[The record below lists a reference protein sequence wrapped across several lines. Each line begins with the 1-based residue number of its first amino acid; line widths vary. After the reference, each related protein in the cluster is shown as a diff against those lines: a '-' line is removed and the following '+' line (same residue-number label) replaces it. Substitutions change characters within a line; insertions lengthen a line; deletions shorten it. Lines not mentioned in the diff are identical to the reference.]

1 MAMFVIR
8 RSKDNQFYFY
18 FRANNNEIVATSEMY
33 KQKQSAIDGI
43 ESIKREAASAVTVD
57 MTNEPP
63 L

>member
-1 MAMFVIR
+1 MFVIR

-18 FRANNNEIVATSEMY
+18 FYFRADNNEIVATSEMY

-43 ESIKREAASAVTVD
+43 ESIKRGASSAVTVD

-63 L
+63 V